1 MTLLNTD
8 VTKLIE
14 SLNHPLINELAE
26 LREIILSSNIKLT
39 ENIKWNSPNFSIDG
53 NDLFTI
59 KIYPLT
65 KVQIIFHRG
74 AKKQQPIENKL
85 INDPHNLLT
94 WRENDRAIYTL
105 NSKNSIG
112 AHKLKI
118 QQLINDWIKSCE
130 FI

>member
-8 VTKLIE
+8 VTKLIK

-59 KIYPLT
+59 KIYPLN
-65 KVQIIFHRG
+65 KIQIIFHRG

-118 QQLINDWIKSCE
+118 QQLINDWIESCE
-130 FI
+130 LI